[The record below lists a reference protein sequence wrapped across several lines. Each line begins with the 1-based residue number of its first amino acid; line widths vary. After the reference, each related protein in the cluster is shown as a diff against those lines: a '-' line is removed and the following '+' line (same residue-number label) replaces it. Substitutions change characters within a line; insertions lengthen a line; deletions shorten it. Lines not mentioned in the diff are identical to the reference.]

1 MIKGIVTINDYKESP
16 DSAPLTQSNVHTEKN
31 VLINKTDPRHIPA
44 TSHVIAIAIELAR
57 QNGISTQDVLTS
69 AGLTSESLY
78 LPETEFNRFQEI
90 STFESLLDITQSEIL
105 GLQIG
110 RSIKVSC
117 LGLPGY
123 AMLVSE
129 NVAQAISC
137 LIAFP
142 LLLGWYFN
150 IELEP
155 DERTVTLKISD
166 YCYSDKLKQ
175 FSIEMALSSV
185 LTLIEDLLGHAV
197 KPVAVKLTGSSIPH
211 LQKVATF
218 LGCNVEPCEYDGIT
232 FELSTFL
239 SLCPLANKVSFEDLY
254 RQCEIKESEWHAR
267 TSQDL
272 ASKIKYLVSQE
283 PASYSMTNV
292 ARELWMTERTLRR
305 RLKEQGISFQK
316 LVNQVRYQK
325 AVTLLE
331 TTDTHIAD
339 IAEQLGYSDTAS
351 FRHAFKRWSRLA
363 PTEFRKLKQRE
374 L

>member
-1 MIKGIVTINDYKESP
+1 MN
-16 DSAPLTQSNVHTEKN
+16 N
-31 VLINKTDPRHIPA
+31 VLTNNIEPKNIPA

-57 QNGISTQDVLTS
+57 QRGLNTHEVLAIS
-69 AGLTSESLY
+69 GLTSESLY
-78 LPETEFNRFQEI
+78 LPNTEFNRFHELA
-90 STFESLLDITQSEIL
+90 TFESLLDITQSDIL

-129 NVAQAISC
+129 NVAQAVSC

-150 IELEP
+150 IELES
-155 DERTVTLKISD
+155 DKKAVTLKISD

-185 LTLIEDLLGHAV
+185 LTLVEDLLGHSV
-197 KPVAVKLTGSSIPH
+197 KPMAVHLTCRSTTHI
-211 LQKVATF
+211 QKVATF
-218 LGCNVEPCEYDGIT
+218 LDCNVEHGNYDGIT
-232 FELSTFL
+232 FESSTFT
-239 SLCPLANKVSFEDLY
+239 SPCPLANKVSFEDLF
-254 RQCEIKESEWHAR
+254 RQCEQKENEWYAR
-267 TSQDL
+267 TSEDI
-272 ASKIKYLVSQE
+272 ASKIKYILSQN
-283 PASYSMTNV
+283 PSSRAMPIV
-292 ARELWMTERTLRR
+292 AKELWMTERTLRR

-316 LVNQVRYQK
+316 LLNQVRHQQ
-325 AVTLLE
+325 AITLLE
-331 TTDTHIAD
+331 TSNTHIAD

-351 FRHAFKRWSRLA
+351 FRHAFKRWSKLT
-363 PTEFRKLKQRE
+363 PSEFRKLKQSS